1 MCLRNASVVEDANR
15 LHVHLITAGQ
25 PFHQP
30 RQFHAHLLPRLH
42 IPHRR
47 CAGCQLCIP
56 NCPYAAID
64 YDEEK
69 KVSVITEELC
79 KGCGTC
85 VAGCPSGAAHQKNF
99 EDVQIFSEIEG
110 LLAEAQISETDAVEQ
125 T

>member
-1 MCLRNASVVEDANR
+1 MSKRKIINIDDKKCN
-15 LHVHLITAGQ
+15 
-25 PFHQP
+25 
-30 RQFHAHLLPRLH
+30 
-42 IPHRR
+42 
-47 CAGCQLCIP
+47 GCGLCIP

-69 KVSVITEELC
+69 KISVITEELC

-99 EDVQIFSEIEG
+99 EDIQIFSEIEG
-110 LLAEAQISETDAVEQ
+110 LLAEAKIDEDELAEQ